1 MPLME
6 HLRELR
12 NRIIK
17 VALAVTVASI
27 IGWLIYPH
35 VWHFIQ
41 EPFCRLPAT
50 SRSLPGTTTRGSCGR
65 QLYVT
70 GVFDALFLKL
80 QVSIAVGVILSSPV
94 WLYQL
99 WAFIAP
105 GLYKRERR

>member
-17 VALAVTVASI
+17 IALAITVGTI
-27 IGWLIYPH
+27 IGWLLYKP
-35 VWHFIQ
+35 VFHFI
-41 EPFCRLPAT
+41 EAPFCRLPKA
-50 SRSLPGTTTRGSCGR
+50 SRSLPGSATGGNCAR

-70 GVFDALFLKL
+70 GVFDGLFLKL
-80 QVSIAVGVILSSPV
+80 QISIAVGIIISSPV

-99 WAFIAP
+99 
-105 GLYKRERR
+105 